1 MPTRIVAL
9 FNLRPGIDT
18 ADYERWARAVDLP
31 TVNALPS
38 VDKFEIFRVTGRL
51 GADPPAPY
59 AYAEII
65 DVRDMDVFGRDVATS
80 HMQSVAADFARLAE
94 TMFLTTEKLV

>member
-31 TVNALPS
+31 TV
-38 VDKFEIFRVTGRL
+38 TGRL
-51 GADPPAPY
+51 GADTPSPY